1 MRITLGVNSKSSDFS
16 IFLGESMFMT
26 IAEISAKLDLT
37 QDTLRYYE
45 KVGLIPKV
53 KRTSGGI
60 RNFTEYDCGWIDFIK
75 CMRDAGVQVDAL
87 VEYVNLFGLGDST
100 ADARKQILV
109 RERDRIAAQ
118 IAEMQRTLG
127 RLNVK
132 IERYEKDIIPAE
144 KELVTAHKNE

>member
-1 MRITLGVNSKSSDFS
+1 
-16 IFLGESMFMT
+16 MFMT

>member
-1 MRITLGVNSKSSDFS
+1 MNITEVAVKFS
-16 IFLGESMFMT
+16 
-26 IAEISAKLDLT
+26 LT

-53 KRTSGGI
+53 KRTAGGS
-60 RNFTEYDCGWIDFIK
+60 RNYSEYDCGWIDFIK
-75 CMRDAGVQVDAL
+75 CMRNAGVQVDAL
-87 VEYVNLFGLGDST
+87 VKYVKLFEQGDST
-100 ADARKQILV
+100 SDARKQILV

-118 IAEMQRTLG
+118 VVDMQRTLD

-144 KELVTAHKNE
+144 KELATAHSKE

>member
-1 MRITLGVNSKSSDFS
+1 MN
-16 IFLGESMFMT
+16 
-26 IAEISAKLDLT
+26 IAEVAAKFDLT

-60 RNFTEYDCGWIDFIK
+60 RNYTEYDCRWIDFIK
-75 CMRDAGVQVDAL
+75 CMRNAGVQVGAL
-87 VEYVNLFGLGDST
+87 VEYVKLFEQGNST
-100 ADARKQILV
+100 SEMRKNILL

-118 IAEMQRTLG
+118 VAEMQRTLD

-132 IERYEKDIIPAE
+132 IERYEKDIIPVE
-144 KELVTAHKNE
+144 KELVVAHINE